1 MNVTVKR
8 KPTNK
13 ILVANAD
20 PTLYAAMVETAKR
33 SELEVVEAEAD
44 APKGIVAEAARTRP
58 SVLAID
64 VGEMGFEA
72 AQALRR
78 RVRDGMIVV
87 VVGDFDRGER
97 ELARETYAA
106 DAALGYE
113 GFVEEFAAFLER
125 LPQYRLYK

>member
-8 KPTNK
+8 KPINK

-20 PTLYAAMVETAKR
+20 PTLYAAVVETAK
-33 SELEVVEAEAD
+33 SNGIEVEKAVAD
-44 APKGIVAEAARTRP
+44 APKRIVAEAGRVNP
-58 SVLAID
+58 DVLVLD
-64 VGEMGFEA
+64 VGEIGFDA

-78 RVRDGMIVV
+78 RALEDTVVV

-97 ELARETYAA
+97 EVARETYAA

-113 GFVEEFAAFLER
+113 GFVEAFADFLKR
-125 LPQYRLYK
+125 PPRYRLAK